1 MDPREYGPQQRR
13 ANLSEL
19 MAAQMRASKGE
30 KVNFC
35 MFGCDD
41 SDLDDNGYC
50 RHVVGFTKD
59 GKVMEPFLP
68 PDGSG
73 RRKVLGSRP
82 EPILPGDKLV
92 RITTDSRVYR
102 EQPPLPDQLTEDDL
116 ELATRPGGNDVG

>member
-59 GKVMEPFLP
+59 GKVMEP
-68 PDGSG
+68 
-73 RRKVLGSRP
+73 VLGSRP

>member
-82 EPILPGDKLV
+82 EPTSSSASRRTPGS
-92 RITTDSRVYR
+92 TGNSRPCR
-102 EQPPLPDQLTEDDL
+102 T
-116 ELATRPGGNDVG
+116 N